1 MKQFL
6 FILMILLSSF
16 VTKAQQ
22 MMFSNS
28 SVVSLITCSPGNEVY
43 EKFGHTA
50 IRIRDDKNKIDVV
63 FNYGVFSFETSGFYY
78 KFIKGETDYQLGV
91 YATGNFLAS
100 YAQRNSMVW
109 EQQLNLV
116 DSEKIRL
123 IDNLLANYQ
132 PDKRVY
138 RYNYVFDNCSTRP
151 RDKILGSVNGY
162 TSFNEDTENKTY
174 RSWIGSYV
182 GTDSWLKFGI
192 DVILGGD
199 ADQLAS
205 FRESMFLPET
215 LMNALQSAEIH
226 DKTNGTRKLITDRKI
241 LINKSNDKETIMP
254 FEVKPIVVSIILL
267 IIGLI
272 ISIGDYIKQQYQKP
286 HTKLFDSIIL
296 ITTGLAGVIILY
308 LMLFSSHPLV
318 QNNLNILWLNP
329 LNIFLGIIM
338 WFPRFRTPVFFYEIV
353 NIFLLVGG
361 LISFALSS
369 QVFNQAAFPIIVLLL
384 VRSASWSVYLS
395 RRMFKRRSVI

>member
-16 VTKAQQ
+16 ITKAQQ
-22 MMFSNS
+22 MTFSSS
-28 SVVSLITCSPGNEVY
+28 SVVSLITCSPGIEVY

-50 IRIRDDKNKIDVV
+50 VRVKDEINKIDVV
-63 FNYGVFSFETSGFYY
+63 FNYGVFDFETSGFYY

-91 YATGNFLAS
+91 YDTGNFLAS

-109 EQQLNLV
+109 EQVLNLTEKEKGKLINSLL
-116 DSEKIRL
+116 DNYKSENRI
-123 IDNLLANYQ
+123 
-132 PDKRVY
+132 Y
-138 RYNYVFDNCSTRP
+138 RYNYIFDNCSTRP
-151 RDKILGSVNGY
+151 RDKILASVNGFV
-162 TSFNEDTENKTY
+162 TFVEDSEIKTY
-174 RSWIGSYV
+174 RNWIGPYV
-182 GTDSWLKFGI
+182 GSDSWLKFGI
-192 DVILGGD
+192 DIIMGGD
-199 ADQLAS
+199 ADQSAS
-205 FRESMFLPET
+205 FSDSMFLPEV
-215 LMNALQSAEIH
+215 LMNELQTAEIN
-226 DKTNGTRKLITDRKI
+226 DKTSGTRKLVSDRKV
-241 LINKSNDKETIMP
+241 LINKSNDKETIP
-254 FEVKPIVVSIILL
+254 AFEVKPIVVSVILL

-296 ITTGLAGVIILY
+296 ITTGIAGVIILY
-308 LMLFSSHPLV
+308 LMLFSVHPLV

-329 LNIFLGIIM
+329 LNIFLGVIM
-338 WFPRFRTPVFFYEIV
+338 WFPRFRTPVFFYEII

-384 VRSASWSVYLS
+384 VRSASWFVYLS